1 MLDSE
6 KYKAAVH
13 YIIASCDDPIKLGSI
28 KLNKILFY
36 SDSDMF
42 FNTGESITNDEYIK
56 RQFGPVPKNIL
67 EILKELE
74 DEKKIAIHK
83 VRHGHYEQ
91 TIFVSLNDPD
101 LTKLTAQDV
110 DAISYNNYH
119 ICNDYTAKEISETT
133 HNEIWEMADIG
144 EVIPLYTVHADKL
157 GEIDENDIKNIEEA
171 LSECQ

>member
-42 FNTGESITNDEYIK
+42 FNTGKSITNDEYIK

-74 DEKKIAIHK
+74 DEKKIAIQKCAPEADGAVPFYKETSGYIAAKINNGDFIHTVSK
-83 VRHGHYEQ
+83 MMNWQLDKAGYKCLGDAYPDEGVM
-91 TIFVSLNDPD
+91 IFD
-101 LTKLTAQDV
+101 LSSAVK
-110 DAISYNNYH
+110 I
-119 ICNDYTAKEISETT
+119 
-133 HNEIWEMADIG
+133 
-144 EVIPLYTVHADKL
+144 
-157 GEIDENDIKNIEEA
+157 
-171 LSECQ
+171 